1 MLRGR
6 QQEGEHMNELKLR
19 VTIITS
25 IIFNCL
31 GILAIPVLCLLPLNL
46 IDYWTGIRAAP
57 YRDGTSERPV
67 KSYKSITGI
76 NKKVS
81 MYLLIMVGWIM
92 DKLISSSLAYI
103 GIKLGVN
110 VFAITIACWLC
121 FNETISIVENMED
134 AGDSIPPFLMP
145 LLRQI
150 KKQINEAGKKSGES
164 EGNDEEN

>member
-1 MLRGR
+1 
-6 QQEGEHMNELKLR
+6 
-19 VTIITS
+19 
-25 IIFNCL
+25 
-31 GILAIPVLCLLPLNL
+31 
-46 IDYWTGIRAAP
+46 
-57 YRDGTSERPV
+57 
-67 KSYKSITGI
+67 
-76 NKKVS
+76 
-81 MYLLIMVGWIM
+81 MVGWIM